1 MRTEQ
6 KTPGR
11 KMLCILRYICLVIFA
26 VMCIYPLI
34 WLFLAAF
41 KTNEELYVNAWGLPQ
56 TWNSENFRSAVVD
69 YQIFRYFLN
78 SILVSFATVAI
89 TLVLAAMV
97 SFAITRLRWKL
108 SKLTYNLFTVGMMI
122 PVYAMIIPLFY
133 IFKKINLLNS
143 YWSVIIAQTAIQ
155 MPLAVFILTGFMR
168 DIPYELEEAAIIDGC
183 SMFGVFWRIILPISR
198 PSLVTVAVVNFINV
212 WNELLLPRIFLTETT
227 KMTLPVGLSYFS
239 SMHAT
244 NYVAE
249 IAAIIITIIP
259 TILMYVL
266 LHKNIM
272 EGMVAGAVKG

>member
-1 MRTEQ
+1 
-6 KTPGR
+6 
-11 KMLCILRYICLVIFA
+11 
-26 VMCIYPLI
+26 
-34 WLFLAAF
+34 
-41 KTNEELYVNAWGLPQ
+41 
-56 TWNSENFRSAVVD
+56 
-69 YQIFRYFLN
+69 
-78 SILVSFATVAI
+78 
-89 TLVLAAMV
+89 MV

>member
-56 TWNSENFRSAVVD
+56 TWNIENFRSAVVD

-143 YWSVIIAQTAIQ
+143 YWSVIIA
-155 MPLAVFILTGFMR
+155 
-168 DIPYELEEAAIIDGC
+168 
-183 SMFGVFWRIILPISR
+183 
-198 PSLVTVAVVNFINV
+198 
-212 WNELLLPRIFLTETT
+212 
-227 KMTLPVGLSYFS
+227 
-239 SMHAT
+239 
-244 NYVAE
+244 
-249 IAAIIITIIP
+249 
-259 TILMYVL
+259 
-266 LHKNIM
+266 
-272 EGMVAGAVKG
+272 